1 MPRQGDWAGMPNQTL
16 MAVVVV
22 MYKLHIMGRHRGHTM
37 PAVANPWTLH
47 QACLFANGLVWLS
60 SEPCFFLAIPLSD
73 HCALSIITAEC
84 ASLANYHRRR
94 LRECA

>member
-1 MPRQGDWAGMPNQTL
+1 MPNQTL

-37 PAVANPWTLH
+37 PAVANPWTLQ
-47 QACLFANGLVWLS
+47 QASLFANGLVWVS
-60 SEPCFFLAIPLSD
+60 SEPWVFLAIPLSA
-73 HCALSIITAEC
+73 HCEISIMTAEC
-84 ASLANYHRRR
+84 ALLANYHRPS